1 MKHIL
6 FVALTFLLVA
16 DAFSTVWTVSN
27 DLNRRAQFTDFTNAH
42 SAASNL
48 DTIYVYGSATYYNG
62 GTLTKRLVIIGPG
75 YNPASSNRNN
85 AYMPISFAAGS
96 SNSIVYGLVLS
107 ASCNASS
114 TSNNILIARCNVP
127 SLTLYNSNANW
138 VIENCIIN
146 SLTISQGNT
155 STLLTIRN
163 NIITGSFSGNTSN
176 NLITIQNNLFVN
188 TGTTFF
194 FYSPIRRATIKNNI
208 FYGTNPGGAD
218 SCFFL
223 NNLTW
228 DIPITSQQ
236 TLPYGSNTGTG
247 NINISDPYFVG
258 AVNKSGQDFQ
268 NDFRISAT
276 SPAKNKGS
284 DGTDIGP
291 TGGASPLYT
300 STGQLTGMPPIPSI
314 TEMYLP
320 VNAAPQGGSIQ
331 LFIRGKRNN

>member
-6 FVALTFLLVA
+6 YAAFTFLLISNA
-16 DAFSTVWTVSN
+16 HSTVWTVSN
-27 DLNRRAQFTDFTNAH
+27 DLNRRAQFTDFTLAH
-42 SAASNL
+42 AAASIN
-48 DTIYVYGSATYYNG
+48 DTIYIYGSATTYSG
-62 GTLTKRLVIIGPG
+62 GTLSKRLVIIGPG
-75 YNPASSNRNN
+75 YNPTSSNRNN
-85 AYMPISFAAGS
+85 AYISISFATGS
-96 SNSIVYGLVLS
+96 SNSIIYGLVLS
-107 ASCNASS
+107 AYCEAAS
-114 TSNNILIARCNVP
+114 TANNIRITRCNLP
-127 SLTLYNSNANW
+127 SLTLYNSNGNW
-138 VIENCIIN
+138 IIENCIIN
-146 SLTISQGNT
+146 SLTISQGYT
-155 STLLTIRN
+155 STPLSIRN
-163 NIITGSFSGNTSN
+163 NIITGSFFGNTSN

-194 FYSPIRRATIKNNI
+194 FYSPIKRATIKNNI

-236 TLPYGSNTGTG
+236 TIPYGSNTGTG
-247 NINISDPYFVG
+247 NIIISNPLFVN
-258 AVNKSGQDFQ
+258 VMNKSGQDFF
-268 NDFRISAT
+268 NDFRLSTT

-300 STGQLTGMPPIPSI
+300 TTGPLTGMPPIPSI

-320 VNAAPQGGSIQ
+320 VNAAPQGGNIQ